1 MIAFKPSL
9 PPASG
14 ANGANS
20 APENLKARLE
30 AATEALLKTRD
41 QVVEALDHHLNE
53 LDVLRRALATSEKN
67 IAPMAQP
74 PAVEAPAPVAAPHYF
89 ERPPQI
95 PSPVMP
101 MLTQVLWPSKHD
113 EPVAAPARPLVPA
126 AEHSHAP
133 VSSPLVAYSSLQG
146 SSSRDL
152 PMDPDLERATLEELN
167 TALAY
172 AFSHVSS
179 ARSGANAAPMMTPA
193 GGASWANSG
202 A

>member
-9 PPASG
+9 SPASG

-41 QVVEALDHHLNE
+41 QVVEALDHHLTE
-53 LDVLRRALATSEKN
+53 LDMLRRALATSEKN
-67 IAPMAQP
+67 VVTTA
-74 PAVEAPAPVAAPHYF
+74 PAVEAPAPVVVPHYF

-113 EPVAAPARPLVPA
+113 EPVAAPARPFVPA
-126 AEHSHAP
+126 VEPSHTP

-179 ARSGANAAPMMTPA
+179 ARSSPPGAAPMMAPA
-193 GGASWANSG
+193 GGAPWANSG